1 MSVKDFQEYE
11 KKRMENNAWDVAKEV
26 KERIHDAPVLKE
38 YITAYLTMKP
48 EDQFFFNGANILA
61 FNKAKRD
68 TSREQIPGSGCMN
81 KISTFIESHY
91 NVGELYMEFLK
102 RACSEHSD
110 GRLCDFCESH
120 PWVGPESERIPQP
133 IPDPKNPPHYKSV
146 FCTPVRNNDGS
157 RRDPDDWQPR
167 AQLKRLF
174 NSSEITL
181 NDTDAIKEYATKFA
195 VDEKYVRS
203 YLEHLTTLR
212 LKESIRSTQRQTD
225 KSKRDLKTYNE
236 YDWLDMSLK
245 GTLQQL
251 TVKELEK
258 YLTAHGLGKYGKKSD
273 KIKTISCHVLRNNE
287 LNSIKEKR
295 LEMADSMSL
304 C

>member
-1 MSVKDFQEYE
+1 MHQHNIHYCVTLKQFHRHSLNHITMWVSSIWSFSRGHAVK
-11 KKRMENNAWDVAKEV
+11 
-26 KERIHDAPVLKE
+26 
-38 YITAYLTMKP
+38 
-48 EDQFFFNGANILA
+48 
-61 FNKAKRD
+61 
-68 TSREQIPGSGCMN
+68 
-81 KISTFIESHY
+81 
-91 NVGELYMEFLK
+91 
-102 RACSEHSD
+102 HSD
-110 GRLCDFCESH
+110 GRLCDFCESS

-133 IPDPKNPPHYKSV
+133 IPDTKNPPHYNSV
-146 FCTPVRNNDGS
+146 FCTPVRNDDGS
-157 RRDPDDWQPR
+157 RRYPDDWQPR
-167 AQLKRLF
+167 AQLKHLF

-225 KSKRDLKTYNE
+225 KSKQDLKTYNE

-258 YLTAHGLGKYGKKSD
+258 YVTAHGLSKYGKK
-273 KIKTISCHVLRNNE
+273 KVTK
-287 LNSIKEKR
+287 
-295 LEMADSMSL
+295 
-304 C
+304 

>member
-1 MSVKDFQEYE
+1 M
-11 KKRMENNAWDVAKEV
+11 
-26 KERIHDAPVLKE
+26 
-38 YITAYLTMKP
+38 
-48 EDQFFFNGANILA
+48 
-61 FNKAKRD
+61 
-68 TSREQIPGSGCMN
+68 
-81 KISTFIESHY
+81 
-91 NVGELYMEFLK
+91 
-102 RACSEHSD
+102 AC
-110 GRLCDFCESH
+110 L
-120 PWVGPESERIPQP
+120 Q
-133 IPDPKNPPHYKSV
+133 
-146 FCTPVRNNDGS
+146 RNDDGS

-167 AQLKRLF
+167 AQLKRFF

-258 YLTAHGLGKYGKKSD
+258 YLTAHGLGKYDKKSD
-273 KIKTISCHVLRNNE
+273 KINKNHQLPCMYYEING
-287 LNSIKEKR
+287 LN
-295 LEMADSMSL
+295 
-304 C
+304 

>member
-1 MSVKDFQEYE
+1 M
-11 KKRMENNAWDVAKEV
+11 
-26 KERIHDAPVLKE
+26 
-38 YITAYLTMKP
+38 
-48 EDQFFFNGANILA
+48 
-61 FNKAKRD
+61 
-68 TSREQIPGSGCMN
+68 
-81 KISTFIESHY
+81 
-91 NVGELYMEFLK
+91 
-102 RACSEHSD
+102 
-110 GRLCDFCESH
+110 
-120 PWVGPESERIPQP
+120 
-133 IPDPKNPPHYKSV
+133 
-146 FCTPVRNNDGS
+146 
-157 RRDPDDWQPR
+157 
-167 AQLKRLF
+167 KRLF

-258 YLTAHGLGKYGKKSD
+258 YLTAHGLGKYGKKVA
-273 KIKTISCHVLRNNE
+273 K
-287 LNSIKEKR
+287 
-295 LEMADSMSL
+295 
-304 C
+304 